1 MFFDN
6 IFLLIIIA
14 KKVNIF
20 IELITIF
27 FDSSINLVAL
37 EIFLYKNYNSIHL
50 RNDKFFL
57 QTGKFFSLIQLIRV
71 RKKKFRFCFFIK
83 YRTFFI
89 YLFISIHHISILKL
103 FSLDL
108 SQNRSTTTP
117 KRWRD
122 PEIQLP
128 ALHAPHTYQ
137 ILYPSQEEILPSVRI
152 KAALTETYANSRSL

>member
-37 EIFLYKNYNSIHL
+37 EIFLYKNYNSIYL

-57 QTGKFFSLIQLIRV
+57 
-71 RKKKFRFCFFIK
+71 
-83 YRTFFI
+83 
-89 YLFISIHHISILKL
+89 
-103 FSLDL
+103 
-108 SQNRSTTTP
+108 
-117 KRWRD
+117 
-122 PEIQLP
+122 
-128 ALHAPHTYQ
+128 
-137 ILYPSQEEILPSVRI
+137 
-152 KAALTETYANSRSL
+152 